1 MTRRRELGAEE
12 GGGRLAGAYVRS
24 GGIWRVRRCHP
35 RLIPVNTPL
44 AASVSSCPP
53 PRRPPRPWTA
63 QTTPRH
69 RPLPLNVRA
78 RLVPAPRSE
87 THPVVL
93 FVDPPPRQPSIS
105 PRPQCRT
112 RSTSLQRR
120 SLRPGNRTPPATH
133 AGPYMRFRSRPGPRR
148 TRSPTT
154 EPARSSAI
162 SCRGRT
168 RSVTLALDSRSLLIL
183 PAVPGN
189 ARAAVD
195 ATPATTLLTR
205 FPR

>member
-53 PRRPPRPWTA
+53 PRRPPRTWTA

-69 RPLPLNVRA
+69 RPLPLNVRV
-78 RLVPAPRSE
+78 RLVPAPRPD

-93 FVDPPPRQPSIS
+93 FIDPPPRQPSIS

-112 RSTSLQRR
+112 RSTS
-120 SLRPGNRTPPATH
+120 SPRPSRLPGSRTPLAML
-133 AGPYMRFRSRPGPRR
+133 AGPSTAFSGTPICRR
-148 TRSPTT
+148 TRYFDR
-154 EPARSSAI
+154 ARKVKCNQLPGQDKVRFSSRYHSHPSVPLIPI
-162 SCRGRT
+162 SRPV
-168 RSVTLALDSRSLLIL
+168 S
-183 PAVPGN
+183 GN
-189 ARAAVD
+189 ASLPLRPSAAPD
-195 ATPATTLLTR
+195 TL
-205 FPR
+205 